1 MILLTS
7 DGFAKTLAEIPWD
20 TLSVQTI
27 IWTNAP
33 VDLPVKERR
42 SWDSLLSG
50 RGPPPEPSLP
60 TPSSYLQGFG
70 TSGTTGRTKTV
81 LHSHR
86 NVCVHSF
93 ATIQALELSAD
104 DDHCWGHLEA
114 VERYAQTLKVLR
126 ARDPQKSERE
136 LMESLVRIK
145 EGDDAIERIGARF
158 AGVDP
163 DELEREAVNAVDEVR
178 AERASGSA

>member
-1 MILLTS
+1 MTTREKAEQLL
-7 DGFAKTLAEIPWD
+7 KTMPDEQ
-20 TLSVQTI
+20 V
-27 IWTNAP
+27 P
-33 VDLPVKERR
+33 V
-42 SWDSLLSG
+42 
-50 RGPPPEPSLP
+50 
-60 TPSSYLQGFG
+60 
-70 TSGTTGRTKTV
+70 
-81 LHSHR
+81 
-86 NVCVHSF
+86 
-93 ATIQALELSAD
+93 ALEA
-104 DDHCWGHLEA
+104 LEA

-163 DELEREAVNAVDEVR
+163 DELEREALDAVGEVR